1 LTDTFP
7 SQIVDVREADL
18 ALFTLWARMGTP
30 LPSNEFSRADGS
42 QYASGTEYEFERA
55 REGYE
60 QKSSPEILCY
70 LKTAEVSLSMKD
82 RALRARQVAELD
94 AVRAFV
100 DIWFRSADGTLQL
113 AF

>member
-1 LTDTFP
+1 MGQHRPLSRPRPT
-7 SQIVDVREADL
+7 
-18 ALFTLWARMGTP
+18 ALSSRRGARGG
-30 LPSNEFSRADGS
+30 SFSRRIC

-94 AVRAFV
+94 AVSAFV
-100 DIWFRSADGTLQL
+100 DKWFRSADGTFKS
-113 AF
+113 AFYNFEKTAQFE